1 MHKKIRE
8 LLTEL
13 EEKRRKDLAPES
25 QDLMEDS
32 SSEGSGSEQDPQLA
46 AMLDIVG
53 EASGGTDPTLLQSVK
68 TVVNKEMK
76 DYQNA
81 AALVLQTSPG
91 VWSNPLDWWR
101 ANHHKF
107 PLHAQLARIH
117 LATQATSAPSERVFS
132 VASRCIS
139 KVRTNMD

>member
-1 MHKKIRE
+1 
-8 LLTEL
+8 
-13 EEKRRKDLAPES
+13 
-25 QDLMEDS
+25 
-32 SSEGSGSEQDPQLA
+32 
-46 AMLDIVG
+46 MLDIVG

-101 ANHHKF
+101 ANHCKF
-107 PLHAQLARIH
+107 LLHAQLARIH

-139 KVRTNMD
+139 KVRTNMDPTRAGQLEFLHDNWKDWENDLKVLRMVATTKFGNPKE